1 MTLQDELL
9 NVLQVVDGNSL
20 WWEGSSP
27 LESPL
32 SGPLSK
38 VPLEALAKLQCTV
51 ERHLSLLSEAII
63 KWDMDLLVAALSD
76 VSL

>member
-1 MTLQDELL
+1 MALKNELV
-9 NVLQVVDGNSL
+9 NVLQIVDGNSL

-32 SGPLSK
+32 CGPLGK
-38 VPLEALAKLQCTV
+38 VPLEALAKLQSTV
-51 ERHLSLLSEAII
+51 EQQLSLLANAILE
-63 KWDMDLLVAALSD
+63 WDMDLLLRALSD